1 MEILDGRA
9 CCGVR
14 GLDTAFQIAPVRPDR
29 FPNVLPIDN
38 FGADS
43 KSGVEPP
50 QAKPWRA
57 SGSSRD
63 SAAFGSGL
71 RKSVALA
78 HPSAGPGVD
87 VRGIDHAGV
96 DTFHRV
102 FERHWPVECAGLTAL
117 FKSRSSCRTAS
128 PNA

>member
-1 MEILDGRA
+1 MGVLAVEYAGSTPLFKSRPSGR
-9 CCGVR
+9 
-14 GLDTAFQIAPVRPDR
+14 TAFQMSCQS
-29 FPNVLPIDN
+29 DN

-63 SAAFGSGL
+63 STALGSGL

-78 HPSAGPGVD
+78 HPSAGQGVD

-96 DTFHRV
+96 DTFTA
-102 FERHWPVECAGLTAL
+102 CSKGTGLWSA
-117 FKSRSSCRTAS
+117 RA
-128 PNA
+128 